1 MEIPKLSIILYF
13 AQNFNLSAQ
22 CNSKSGALRRK
33 YILLDLRV
41 EVLPVLTAWKELV
54 IWLLSGFKPVYIRVN
69 SYLGFPPR
77 IPSLI
82 SWRMQGLLLYCQL
95 YTLNTR
101 TVSSREKRVCSGYM
115 TDKENQLTKIGKLQ
129 GVSKNMGIK
138 RRLENCHL
146 FLKGDKWQRVYLP
159 KGWKGYELLKM
170 WSAFFLSS
178 RLKEN

>member
-22 CNSKSGALRRK
+22 CNSESGALRRK

-95 YTLNTR
+95 YTSNTR
-101 TVSSREKRVCSGYM
+101 TVSSREKSVP
-115 TDKENQLTKIGKLQ
+115 I
-129 GVSKNMGIK
+129 NMGIK
-138 RRLENCHL
+138 RRLENCL
-146 FLKGDKWQRVYLP
+146 RFLKGDTWQRVYLT
-159 KGWKGYELLKM
+159 
-170 WSAFFLSS
+170 
-178 RLKEN
+178 